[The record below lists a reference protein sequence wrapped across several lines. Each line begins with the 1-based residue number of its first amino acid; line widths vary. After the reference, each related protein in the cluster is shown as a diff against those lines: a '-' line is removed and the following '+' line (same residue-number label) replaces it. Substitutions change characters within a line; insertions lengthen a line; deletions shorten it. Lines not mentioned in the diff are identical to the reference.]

1 MLGVGCWMFLLLCRK
16 SLCSPPNGP
25 KPKPRM
31 SESAQ
36 FTSAIDHSVSGL
48 KKLIKNHLKFSLAR
62 DTQTASRRD
71 WWLATSKAAQS
82 LIIER
87 MIATQTAHHRVNAKR
102 LYYFSLEFLM
112 GRLFSNSLYSAGI
125 FNEMEMALQEMGL
138 DTETLRKEEYD
149 M

>member
-1 MLGVGCWMFLLLCRK
+1 
-16 SLCSPPNGP
+16 
-25 KPKPRM
+25 M

-36 FTSAIDHSVSGL
+36 FTSAIDHSVPGL

-87 MIATQTAHHRVNAKR
+87 MLATQTANHRTNAKQTPHHPTTAKLFNKITLQFPMR
-102 LYYFSLEFLM
+102 LQS
-112 GRLFSNSLYSAGI
+112 SNSHYRAAI
-125 FNEMEMALQEMGL
+125 IE
-138 DTETLRKEEYD
+138 
-149 M
+149 

>member
-1 MLGVGCWMFLLLCRK
+1 
-16 SLCSPPNGP
+16 
-25 KPKPRM
+25 M

-36 FTSAIDHSVSGL
+36 FTSALDHSVSGL

-87 MIATQTAHHRVNAKR
+87 MIATQSAHHRSQRQTR
-102 LYYFSLEFLM
+102 LLSLARVPH
-112 GRLFSNSLYSAGI
+112 GAPV
-125 FNEMEMALQEMGL
+125 LQQPL
-138 DTETLRKEEYD
+138 QRRHFR
-149 M
+149 

>member
-1 MLGVGCWMFLLLCRK
+1 
-16 SLCSPPNGP
+16 
-25 KPKPRM
+25 M

-36 FTSAIDHSVSGL
+36 FTSGLDHSVPGL

-87 MIATQTAHHRVNAKR
+87 MIATQTAHHRANAKR
-102 LYYFSLEFLM
+102 LYFFSLEFLM
-112 GRLFSNSLYSAGI
+112 GRLFSNSLLSAGVHD
-125 FNEMEMALQEMGL
+125 EMEDALQQLGL
-138 DTETLRKEEYD
+138 DAEVLRREEY
-149 M
+149 